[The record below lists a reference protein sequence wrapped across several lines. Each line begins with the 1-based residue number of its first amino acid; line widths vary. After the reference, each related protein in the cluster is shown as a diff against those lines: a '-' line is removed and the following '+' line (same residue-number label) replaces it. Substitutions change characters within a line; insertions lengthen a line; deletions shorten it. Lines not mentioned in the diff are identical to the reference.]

1 MKQWIFSTYA
11 AFDARYP
18 LLMKLGRYVMSG
30 GTAAFVDLLVL
41 YLLTG
46 VAHVWYLASAIIAYV
61 IAFGVSFMLQKYWT
75 FRDRS
80 SDRVRTQAAVY
91 FFISGANLCINTGLV
106 YIFVD
111 VAHINYL
118 LSQVI
123 AAVIVACESY
133 FAYQIF
139 VFKKHTI

>member
-1 MKQWIFSTYA
+1 MKRFIADTYSSL
-11 AFDARYP
+11 DARFP
-18 LLMKLGRYVMSG
+18 LLVKLARYVVSG
-30 GTAAFVDLLVL
+30 GTAAFVDLFLLFVL
-41 YLLTG
+41 TSL
-46 VAHVWYLASAIIAYV
+46 AHIWYLASAIVAYIV
-61 IAFGVSFMLQKYWT
+61 AFGVSFTLQKYWT

-123 AAVIVACESY
+123 AAAIVACESY

-139 VFKKHTI
+139 VFKKH